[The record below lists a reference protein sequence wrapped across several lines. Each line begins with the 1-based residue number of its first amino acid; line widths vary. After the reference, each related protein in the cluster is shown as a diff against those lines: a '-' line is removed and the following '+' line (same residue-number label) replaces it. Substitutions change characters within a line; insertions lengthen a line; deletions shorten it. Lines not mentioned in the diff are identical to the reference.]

1 MSTAD
6 AEALREQ
13 LRRDGRLSD
22 PAARLAPLAGGV
34 SSDIYLVEDGPDR
47 FVVKRALPRLR
58 VRDEWRADVRRNDV
72 ERAYLEAVGRL
83 APGSVPRVLFAH
95 PAAGYFAMEY
105 LGAGYANWKRQLLD
119 GVFAV
124 ATARTAGRW
133 LGAIHRQTAGDAALR
148 ARFDTT
154 ANFHQLRTA
163 PYLLTTG
170 ARHPELREFFES
182 EARRLKA
189 TRECLV
195 HGDFSP
201 KNLLVGADGRLVVLD
216 CEVAWYGDPAF
227 DVAFLLNH
235 LLLKRLYH
243 APRGGALRELAAAFW
258 QSYLGERTG
267 LPADWETRVTRLLLL
282 LLLARVDGKS
292 PVEYLDAAR
301 ADLVRHFVS
310 GSLPAGAWRLAA
322 LVDAWFQLTARPD
335 LPARPRGAV
344 A

>member
-1 MSTAD
+1 MSSAD

-13 LRRDGRLSD
+13 LRRDGRLRD
-22 PAARLAPLAGGV
+22 PAARLTPLAGGV
-34 SSDIYLVEDGPDR
+34 SSDIYLVEDGPNR

-58 VRDEWRADVRRNDV
+58 VRDEWRADVSRNDV
-72 ERAYLEAVGRL
+72 ERAYFEVVGRL

-105 LGAGYANWKRQLLD
+105 LGAGHANWKRQLLD
-119 GVFAV
+119 GVFTV

-148 ARFDTT
+148 TRFDTT

-170 ARHPELREFFES
+170 ARHPELREFFEG
-182 EARRLKA
+182 EARRLEA
-189 TRECLV
+189 TREGLV

-216 CEVAWYGDPAF
+216 GEVAWYGDPAF

-243 APRGGALRELAAAFW
+243 APGGGALRELVEAFW
-258 QSYLGERTG
+258 QSYRDERTG

-301 ADLVRHFVS
+301 AERVRRFVA
-310 GSLPAGAWRLAA
+310 GSLPAGAWSLAA
-322 LVDAWFQLTARPD
+322 LVDAWFQHTPRPG
-335 LPARPRGAV
+335 LPAPPRGTGG
-344 A
+344 

>member
-1 MSTAD
+1 MNTAD
-6 AEALREQ
+6 AEAMREQ
-13 LRRDGRLSD
+13 LRRDGRLRD
-22 PAARLAPLAGGV
+22 PAARLTPLAGGV

-83 APGSVPRVLFAH
+83 APGSVPQVLFAH

-105 LGAGYANWKRQLLD
+105 LGADYANWKRQLLD
-119 GVFAV
+119 RVFAV
-124 ATARTAGRW
+124 ATARTTGRW
-133 LGAIHRQTAGDAALR
+133 LGAIHQQTAGDAALMS
-148 ARFDTT
+148 RFDTT

-170 ARHPELREFFES
+170 ARHPALREFFEA
-182 EARRLKA
+182 EARRLEA
-189 TRECLV
+189 TREGLV

-216 CEVAWYGDPAF
+216 GEVAWYGDPAF

-243 APRGGALRELAAAFW
+243 APRGGALRELVAGFW
-258 QSYLGERTG
+258 QGYLSERTG
-267 LPADWETRVTRLLLL
+267 LPDNWESRVTRLLLL
-282 LLLARVDGKS
+282 LLVARVDGKS

-301 ADLVRHFVS
+301 ADLVRRFVAR
-310 GSLPAGAWRLAA
+310 SLPAGAWRLAA
-322 LVDAWFQLTARPD
+322 LADAWFQYTERPE
-335 LPARPRGAV
+335 LPAPARGAG

>member
-1 MSTAD
+1 MNTAD
-6 AEALREQ
+6 AEAMREQ
-13 LRRDGRLSD
+13 LRRDGRLRD
-22 PAARLAPLAGGV
+22 PAARLTPLAGGV

-72 ERAYLEAVGRL
+72 ERAYLEAVSRL
-83 APGSVPRVLFAH
+83 APGSVPQVLFAH

-105 LGAGYANWKRQLLD
+105 LGADYANWKRQLLD
-119 GVFAV
+119 RVFAV
-124 ATARTAGRW
+124 ATARTTGRW
-133 LGAIHRQTAGDAALR
+133 LGAIHQQTAGDAALMS
-148 ARFDTT
+148 RFDTT

-170 ARHPELREFFES
+170 ARHPALREFFEA
-182 EARRLKA
+182 EARRLEA
-189 TRECLV
+189 TREGLV

-216 CEVAWYGDPAF
+216 GEVAWYGDPAF

-243 APRGGALRELAAAFW
+243 APRGGALRELVAGFW
-258 QSYLGERTG
+258 QGYLSERTG
-267 LPADWETRVTRLLLL
+267 LPDNWESRVTRLLLL
-282 LLLARVDGKS
+282 LLVARVDGKS

-301 ADLVRHFVS
+301 ADLVRRFVAR
-310 GSLPAGAWRLAA
+310 SLPAGAWRLAA
-322 LVDAWFQLTARPD
+322 LADAWFQYTERPE
-335 LPARPRGAV
+335 LPAPARGAG